1 MAKNVKITSPKELK
15 NKLLVDLATCEAS
28 SISVALIID
37 CFIFFTYFRTTVTPI
52 IFIVLLS
59 LIPIASIVLRDLYI
73 KKIGFQSMSPVEK
86 DRMRFTKNTL
96 SSTLCYIAILFNVLY
111 FANLYSTDVGNYFY
125 NIKIGMSVVYN
136 LLFLLFTFLCSE
148 GVKNYSKGYS
158 AFLLGIGAMQIVR
171 IFDIPMKAHNAVV
184 SVDQVATPVM
194 DEKQFITIV
203 IFLYISAICCIIAG
217 VAGLIKTRTLEDYKK
232 ETGLN

>member
-1 MAKNVKITSPKELK
+1 MTKRIISKKELGIK
-15 NKLLVDLATCEAS
+15 TLLDLIACELCS
-28 SISVALIID
+28 VSVALIID
-37 CFIFFTYFRTTVTPI
+37 CLVFFGYFSSPATPI
-52 IFIVLLS
+52 VFISILALLS
-59 LIPIASIVLRDLYI
+59 VSSLVLRGLYI
-73 KKIGFQSMSPVEK
+73 KKIGFESMSLIEK

-158 AFLLGIGAMQIVR
+158 AFLIGIGAMQVVR
-171 IFDIPMKAHNAVV
+171 IFDIPMKAYNAIISINKVE
-184 SVDQVATPVM
+184 TPVIG
-194 DEKQFITIV
+194 DKQFTTIV
-203 IFLYISAICCIIAG
+203 VFLVISAVCCVIAG
-217 VAGLIKTRTLEDYKK
+217 IVGLLRTTTLENYKK